1 MWNRDSSKCAN
12 RALGGTSRGV
22 GNDSVFVFFLKK
34 RRGNSSSKGHCGN
47 YYVVVEFT
55 VLAGCRRAWAGQVR
69 DRGYQEEDSKIRRRI
84 TDLSPLILRT
94 CIPWPGPH
102 GHLKPS
108 ITRPWSTIS
117 TDSLTSI
124 NLTIRWTPL
133 YSYELDQNCSDA
145 HSCTAVLRSESRLAL
160 SQYYCLSWQ
169 MCLRIGSR

>member
-1 MWNRDSSKCAN
+1 MWNRDSSKAAN
-12 RALGGTSRGV
+12 RLLYTYMLREGV
-22 GNDSVFVFFLKK
+22 GKRSRICFFKRKRGKSFLEGALRQLLCSCRVGLVVAEPGLVRSGTGGSKK
-34 RRGNSSSKGHCGN
+34 
-47 YYVVVEFT
+47 
-55 VLAGCRRAWAGQVR
+55 
-69 DRGYQEEDSKIRRRI
+69 KIRRRRI

-133 YSYELDQNCSDA
+133 YSHELDRNCSDA

-160 SQYYCLSWQ
+160 SQYYVCHAN
-169 MCLRIGSR
+169 CVFV

>member
-1 MWNRDSSKCAN
+1 MPIGYYLYASRRGREAIAYLFFFKK
-12 RALGGTSRGV
+12 RGGEFFLEGALRQSLCSCRVGLVVAGPELARSGTGGT
-22 GNDSVFVFFLKK
+22 KK
-34 RRGNSSSKGHCGN
+34 
-47 YYVVVEFT
+47 
-55 VLAGCRRAWAGQVR
+55 
-69 DRGYQEEDSKIRRRI
+69 KIRRRRRT

-124 NLTIRWTPL
+124 NLTIRWTL
-133 YSYELDQNCSDA
+133 LSSRELDRNCSDA
-145 HSCTAVLRSESRLAL
+145 HSCTAVLRSELRLAL

-169 MCLRIGSR
+169 MCLRIGSRLVVKLLLAQT